1 MFIRPIIQYNVT
13 VKKFSVIIPTL
24 NEEQNLPQLLLSF
37 SKQTEKD
44 FEVIVSD
51 GKSEDNT
58 REKALEFNN
67 LLDLKFVESP
77 KRKLTSQRNF
87 GAKNASGEY
96 LIFLD
101 ADYKA
106 DEKFLAVLA
115 KTIKNTNVDVVI
127 PTTIPVTKSIFWK
140 IYYSIANICLPF
152 VLFSRKPFAV
162 GSPICVKKEVFEKVG
177 EYDDAIYI
185 YEDQYLVQQLFK
197 IGAKIAFAK
206 AKLYFSTRREERD
219 GKFKFI
225 YDNIVSTLYLIFKG
239 PIKTEIFKYKM
250 GGQEF
255 KSSK

>member
-1 MFIRPIIQYNVT
+1 M
-13 VKKFSVIIPTL
+13 KKFSVIIPTL
-24 NEEQNLPQLLLSF
+24 NEEINLPQLLLSF
-37 SKQTEKD
+37 AKQTEKD
-44 FEVIVSD
+44 FEVVVSD
-51 GKSEDNT
+51 GKSEDKT
-58 REKALEFNN
+58 REIALEFQKS
-67 LLDLKFVESP
+67 LDLKFVESP

-87 GAKNASGEY
+87 GAKNAGGDY

-106 DEKFLAVLA
+106 DENFLAVLLQ
-115 KTIKNTNVDVVI
+115 TIKNSNVDVVV
-127 PTTIPVTKSIFWK
+127 PTTIPKTKSVFWRT
-140 IYYSIANICLPF
+140 YYSFANKCLPF
-152 VLFSRKPFAV
+152 ALFFRKPFAV
-162 GSPICVKKEVFEKVG
+162 GSAICVKKEMFEKVG
-177 EYDDAIYI
+177 TYDDAIYI

-197 IGAKIAFAK
+197 FGAKIVFAK

-255 KSSK
+255 KSSKK

>member
-1 MFIRPIIQYNVT
+1 
-13 VKKFSVIIPTL
+13 VKKFSIIVPTL

-37 SKQTEKD
+37 TKQTEKD

-58 REKALEFNN
+58 KEIAFEFNN
-67 LLDLKFVESP
+67 SLDLKFVESP

-87 GAKNASGEY
+87 GAKNANGEY

-106 DEKFLAVLA
+106 DENFLAVLA
-115 KTIKNTNVDVVI
+115 KTIKNTNADMVV
-127 PTTIPVTKSIFWK
+127 PTTIPVTKSVFWK
-140 IYYSIANICLPF
+140 TYYSIANKCLPLA
-152 VLFSRKPFAV
+152 LFFRKPFAV
-162 GSPICVKKEVFEKVG
+162 GSPICVKKEMFAKVG
-177 EYDDAIYI
+177 GYDDAIYI

-197 IGAKIAFAK
+197 FGAKITFAK

-225 YDNIVSTLYLIFKG
+225 YDNIVSTLHLLFKG

-255 KSSK
+255 KK